1 MSRDVNRTQKSN
13 ANAMRMRKFFEN
25 TMRMRCDA
33 RKKNLVR
40 CECDAIFLSHFFAF
54 SQNAKNR
61 IMRKIAKCEKCD
73 FCSRS
78 AVLKNPVLSH
88 AQNGVLDPEHAPW
101 RTELTYFF
109 IILALRILPLFPT
122 IKPRFR
128 LKRS

>member
-1 MSRDVNRTQKSN
+1 MPFSGLSVFLTVLVDLAINSVRLGMSRDVSRTQKSN

-61 IMRKIAKCEKCD
+61 IMRKIAKCENAKNAI
-73 FCSRS
+73 FARAQPFSKTRCS
-78 AVLKNPVLSH
+78 AMLKMACSILSM
-88 AQNGVLDPEHAPW
+88 
-101 RTELTYFF
+101 
-109 IILALRILPLFPT
+109 LPGE
-122 IKPRFR
+122 RN
-128 LKRS
+128 